1 MAGYSCLVE
10 LTDEEGQ
17 AEEIMSLLSP
27 QSTAEIIHPAQ
38 AFVDGIVVLAG
49 STTGHF
55 SAISFFQSRAVNFWI
70 SMEDRVHQ
78 FQN

>member
-27 QSTAEIIHPAQ
+27 QASAEIIRPVQ

-49 STTGHF
+49 NNANHF
-55 SAISFFQSRAVNFWI
+55 SAISFFQSRAVSFWI

-78 FQN
+78 YQN

>member
-10 LTDEEGQ
+10 LTDEDGQ
-17 AEEIMSLLSP
+17 VQEIMGLLSP
-27 QSTAEIIHPAQ
+27 QASAEIIHPVQ

-49 STTGHF
+49 SNSNHF
-55 SAISFFQSRAVNFWI
+55 SAISFFQSRAVHFWI

-78 FQN
+78 YQN